1 MIKKLIWSATLLPM
15 CALAQLTAGL
25 QTYEVQGRQYDVT
38 TPSNY
43 NPSKEYPIVFEL
55 HSFDRDRTQMNDEK
69 LINKENYISVR
80 PEAVE
85 KNFLF
90 KKVRAWNTWSV
101 TQTMGFGD
109 DVDYIK
115 AVYNDVKSKVGTA
128 FNADKVYVYGFSN
141 GGAMAMKMVEE
152 TNLFKAA
159 VIRSMSFEEGHQI
172 PATASKIPMIFIHG
186 TADETVPYQGGRGQ
200 YALVAPKFESVKT
213 TVAKWAAHAGL
224 SQPQEIKYLKGSA
237 PNSDKDFY
245 FREYANAIYPIY
257 FFVIEGGVH
266 ATNQQFS
273 NGNIKRA
280 TLKLAKNPKCY
291 GLSRA
296 ICGI

>member
-1 MIKKLIWSATLLPM
+1 M

-69 LINKENYISVR
+69 LINKENYISIR

-101 TQTMGFGD
+101 TQTMGFGN

-159 VIRSMSFEEGHQI
+159 VIRSMSLEEGHQI
-172 PATASKIPMIFIHG
+172 PAQASKVPMLFVHG
-186 TADETVPYQGGRGQ
+186 TADETVPYQGGKGQ
-200 YALVAPKFESVKT
+200 YSYVSPDFQSIKA
-213 TVAKWAAHAGL
+213 TVSQWASHSGL
-224 SQPQEIKYLKGSA
+224 TAPQEIKYLKGSS
-237 PNSDKDFY
+237 PVSDKDFY
-245 FREYANAIYPIY
+245 FREYAHAQYPIY
-257 FFVIEGGVH
+257 FFAVDGAEH
-266 ATNQQFS
+266 ATSGQFS
-273 NGNIKRA
+273 NRNIKKA
-280 TLKLAKNPKCY
+280 LLKLIKNPKCY
-291 GLSRA
+291 GLSRE